1 MLQVTIWFYACY
13 HFSFLLSLYF
23 ASALASACWVFCPAV
38 YLTHFPFVLHQ
49 SLCHYP
55 DFSALFLSSIF
66 CFLQIY
72 MSLSLSLFLYIYTYT
87 CARAYPRAHT
97 NTHIFV
103 DDLTSPVPTIFLLEC
118 KLLREITCLF
128 YSLPYLQLLEQ
139 YLTSDRCSQILNELI
154 KKLISLFSVYCK
166 YNTVQSG

>member
-1 MLQVTIWFYACY
+1 MCYKSLYDFMPATISPSSCLFTLHLLLLLLVGSFAQLYIWLISPLSFINLCVTILI
-13 HFSFLLSLYF
+13 FLLY
-23 ASALASACWVFCPAV
+23 
-38 YLTHFPFVLHQ
+38 
-49 SLCHYP
+49 
-55 DFSALFLSSIF
+55 FSAQFSAFSKYICLFLS
-66 CFLQIY
+66 
-72 MSLSLSLFLYIYTYT
+72 LSFYTYT
-87 CARAYPRAHT
+87 RIRVRVHT
-97 NTHIFV
+97 HVRTQTHIFV

>member
-1 MLQVTIWFYACY
+1 MILCLLPFLLPPVSLLCICSCFCLLGLLPSCIFDSFPLCPSSIFVSLSWFFC
-13 HFSFLLSLYF
+13 FISQLNFLLS
-23 ASALASACWVFCPAV
+23 PN
-38 YLTHFPFVLHQ
+38 
-49 SLCHYP
+49 
-55 DFSALFLSSIF
+55 
-66 CFLQIY
+66 IY
-72 MSLSLSLFLYIYTYT
+72 VSFSLSLSIHIHVYV
-87 CARAYPRAHT
+87 CACIPTRAHKH
-97 NTHIFV
+97 THIFV